1 MLTYDY
7 LISFTFNK
15 EGYLTPCT
23 GTTQVS
29 LRKKIKTFDDVNE
42 LISNLTKS
50 AEGAQNL
57 SINNIVLLG
66 RNWH

>member
-7 LISFTFNK
+7 LISYTFNK
-15 EGYLTPCT
+15 EGYLTPCI
-23 GTTQVS
+23 GTTQAS

-42 LISNLTKS
+42 IISNLTKS
-50 AEGAQNL
+50 IEGAQNL
-57 SINNIVLLG
+57 RIDNIMLLG

>member
-15 EGYLTPCT
+15 EGYLTQCA

-29 LRKKIKTFDDVNE
+29 MRKKIKTFDDVNE
-42 LISNLTKS
+42 IISNLTKS
-50 AEGAQNL
+50 IEGAKNL
-57 SINNIVLLG
+57 CINTIMLLG

>member
-7 LISFTFNK
+7 LISYTFNK
-15 EGYLTPCT
+15 EDYLTPCI

-29 LRKKIKTFDDVNE
+29 LRKKIKTFEDVNE
-42 LISNLTKS
+42 VVNNLTKLIKC
-50 AEGAQNL
+50 AQNL
-57 SINNIVLLG
+57 RIDNIILLG